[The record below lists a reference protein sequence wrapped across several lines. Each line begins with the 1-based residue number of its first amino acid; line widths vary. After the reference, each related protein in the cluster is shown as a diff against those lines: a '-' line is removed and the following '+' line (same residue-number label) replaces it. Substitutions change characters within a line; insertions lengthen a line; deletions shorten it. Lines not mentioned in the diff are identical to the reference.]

1 MNKPKLVVGITQG
14 DSNGIGYEVLI
25 KSLADSRILDSFTP
39 VVYGSSKIFGF
50 YRKQIHEIEQM
61 DTYVIHSA
69 KDVHTKRINIVNCLP
84 DNFYAEPGQS
94 SPDSAKAAMMSLE
107 AAVKDLKD
115 GYIDVLVT
123 GPINKRAMTAE
134 GFGYTGHTEYLQDAF
149 GAEDI
154 AMIMVSPQ
162 LRVAV
167 ATGHI
172 PLKDVPT
179 ALTKE
184 KILSKL
190 RLMNESLER
199 DFAIPRPKIAVLGLN
214 PHCGDG
220 GLLGDEEQRIILPA
234 VLQAQEEGILA
245 FGPYSPDGYFGL
257 GNYNRF
263 DATLA
268 MYHDQGLGPFK
279 ALAFSEGVNFT
290 AGLPVVRTSPDH
302 GTAYDMAG
310 RDEADPHSQPARLR
324 RAARRK
330 NEELREAVDPAG
342 PAAILRDPF
351 AVGNEDHRL
360 TRRFFREVVHQLL
373 LGIGIEGGAELVQQ
387 QDRARPQQAAG
398 DGDPL
403 GLAFAQA
410 GAAFAAAGV
419 QPVRKREHEFRD
431 GRFQGRAH
439 LIFRRLGI
447 AHQEILANGA
457 AEERIAL
464 RNIDQVAPRR
474 RGSIDFLRIVIQDHA
489 AADRLEKGEHQADE
503 RALPRPGFADNRR
516 SGQRREIKVQIL
528 QNHAGTVRIAVIQS
542 FHANPGRAGKPN
554 GFAVLLPRSLFQ
566 VHETVDGSG
575 GIHEGR
581 NLARQVH
588 HRALDLA
595 DEL

>member
-1 MNKPKLVVGITQG
+1 
-14 DSNGIGYEVLI
+14 
-25 KSLADSRILDSFTP
+25 
-39 VVYGSSKIFGF
+39 
-50 YRKQIHEIEQM
+50 
-61 DTYVIHSA
+61 
-69 KDVHTKRINIVNCLP
+69 TKRINIVNCLP

-107 AAVKDLKD
+107 AAVKDLKE

-149 GAEDI
+149 GAEEI

-162 LRVAV
+162 LRVAI

-172 PLKDVPT
+172 PLKDVPA

-310 RDEADPHSQPARLR
+310 RDEADPHSMLHAIYTAIDIFNNRL
-324 RAARRK
+324 AYD
-330 NEELREAVDPAG
+330 ELR
-342 PAAILRDPF
+342 
-351 AVGNEDHRL
+351 VGKMKN
-360 TRRFFREVVHQLL
+360 
-373 LGIGIEGGAELVQQ
+373 
-387 QDRARPQQAAG
+387 
-398 DGDPL
+398 
-403 GLAFAQA
+403 
-410 GAAFAAAGV
+410 
-419 QPVRKREHEFRD
+419 
-431 GRFQGRAH
+431 
-439 LIFRRLGI
+439 
-447 AHQEILANGA
+447 
-457 AEERIAL
+457 
-464 RNIDQVAPRR
+464 
-474 RGSIDFLRIVIQDHA
+474 
-489 AADRLEKGEHQADE
+489 
-503 RALPRPGFADNRR
+503 
-516 SGQRREIKVQIL
+516 
-528 QNHAGTVRIAVIQS
+528 
-542 FHANPGRAGKPN
+542 
-554 GFAVLLPRSLFQ
+554 
-566 VHETVDGSG
+566 
-575 GIHEGR
+575 
-581 NLARQVH
+581 
-588 HRALDLA
+588 
-595 DEL
+595 